1 MKKDAHVPAGEVQ
14 DSSGAVYRSAAH
26 YGAAELHPSVRVVAV
41 EADIYFPN
49 VEDLQDSLAELR
61 EQEAV
66 SAQSGCHLHARR
78 SEKWTQR

>member
-1 MKKDAHVPAGEVQ
+1 MPAGEVQ
-14 DSSGAVYRSAAH
+14 DSSGAVYRSLAH
-26 YGAAELHPSVRVVAV
+26 YGAAELHPSVRVVAL

-66 SAQSGCHLHARR
+66 SA
-78 SEKWTQR
+78 